1 VAGATLCCSRVSWTL
16 QGLVCILMAQVHMT
30 VCKSPQGKLAVLLLA
45 GGQGSRLGSAAPKGC
60 FDIGLPS
67 GKCLFQLQAERI
79 ARLQRLAAAEAPGA
93 GGAGCASSKSQ

>member
-1 VAGATLCCSRVSWTL
+1 
-16 QGLVCILMAQVHMT
+16 MAQLHMT

-93 GGAGCASSKSQ
+93 GGAGCASASSKSQ